1 MNAIP
6 TAVLTHIYIFGWKH
20 KSCVVTH
27 RLHPEIREMKADE
40 GRAEKKKPGQRR
52 SQIFHATSLL
62 NGKEKTGS

>member
-6 TAVLTHIYIFGWKH
+6 TAVLTHFYIFGWKH

-40 GRAEKKKPGQRR
+40 GRAEKKKPDSVEAR
-52 SQIFHATSLL
+52 FFLL
-62 NGKEKTGS
+62 RAC